1 MGPLGAHFPIYEMG
15 CHHLPH
21 KVMRN
26 IFQHA
31 GHAAELDKQHTLSQG
46 STHVCALT
54 PPGPFLGLSP
64 SGTQTLV
71 LPPSGSLLPA
81 HLGDKDSLACPR
93 IFLLGTDHF
102 QTWLAPEDSAC
113 AHYQKLLAL
122 CVN

>member
-31 GHAAELDKQHTLSQG
+31 GHAAELDKQRTLSQG
-46 STHVCALT
+46 STHVWALT

-81 HLGDKDSLACPR
+81 HLGTRTAWPAHTFFCWEPTTSRPGWLRKTVPVPTAGN
-93 IFLLGTDHF
+93 FLLF
-102 QTWLAPEDSAC
+102 
-113 AHYQKLLAL
+113 
-122 CVN
+122 V